1 MNGQTK
7 RKGHIVLA
15 IDRDFAKELEM
26 FKKKLE
32 AKLGRN
38 VSMPFATNLLC
49 NIFPK
54 DIQVS
59 KVWVNDKSRRNRTVE
74 FQIEYLMEEI

>member
-1 MNGQTK
+1 M
-7 RKGHIVLA
+7 A
-15 IDRDFAKELEM
+15 IDKDFAKELEM

-32 AKLGRN
+32 SKLGRS

-54 DIQVS
+54 DIKVS
-59 KVWVNDKSRRNRTVE
+59 KVWVNDKTRRDRTVE
-74 FQIEYLMEEI
+74 FQIEYLMEEL

>member
-7 RKGHIVLA
+7 RKGHIVMA
-15 IDRDFAKELEM
+15 IDKGFAKELDM

-32 AKLGRN
+32 DKLGRN

-54 DIQVS
+54 NIKVS
-59 KVWVNDKSRRNRTVE
+59 KVWVNDKSRRDRKVQ
-74 FQIEYLMEEI
+74 FQIEYLMEAI